1 VDDVIEYANL
11 ASFTEQSTGKIY
23 VARDTGKIYRWSGSA
38 YVEISPS
45 PGSTDSV
52 TEGSTNLYH
61 TNARAAAAAPVQSVA
76 GRSGTVT
83 LTKSDVG
90 LGSVDNTADASKPVS
105 TAMQTALDGKAAT
118 SHTHSLAN
126 LTQSSATTGQVP
138 TWNGSAWAAA
148 TPSGGGGGGSVTIP
162 ASDPN
167 YANTLL
173 LSRFDSGF
181 EDYGPLALSPTV
193 SGSAAIS
200 NTQFKFG
207 TRSAYFPSGSEST
220 TNCVR
225 YGSGSQFDIC
235 KADFTVEAWV
245 YATAVNNYSGII
257 SRDNQSD
264 RRNWL
269 LLLSYDGVKPLQFV
283 AYNTSAATFVS
294 VADTVAFPL
303 NQWVHVAAVR
313 DSGVLRL
320 YKNGVQVASASM
332 SSGTGTLSTASGPV
346 TIGALNENGNYGFSG
361 YIDEARVLS
370 SCIYKNGTT
379 FTPSLYPVPNYVP
392 AQTISVVY

>member
-1 VDDVIEYANL
+1 MPLTPPASPTVGQTYTANGRTWSWTGAAWEL
-11 ASFTEQSTGKIY
+11 VAAS
-23 VARDTGKIYRWSGSA
+23 
-38 YVEISPS
+38 
-45 PGSTDSV
+45 
-52 TEGSTNLYH
+52 
-61 TNARAAAAAPVQSVA
+61 
-76 GRSGTVT
+76 
-83 LTKSDVG
+83 
-90 LGSVDNTADASKPVS
+90 
-105 TAMQTALDGKAAT
+105 
-118 SHTHSLAN
+118 
-126 LTQSSATTGQVP
+126 
-138 TWNGSAWAAA
+138 
-148 TPSGGGGGGSVTIP
+148 GGGGGSVTIP

-200 NTQFKFG
+200 STQYKFG
-207 TRSAYFPSGSEST
+207 TRSAYFPSGDANS

-245 YATAVNNYSGII
+245 YATAVDNYSGII
-257 SRDNQSD
+257 SRDNQAD

-269 LLLSYDGVKPLQFV
+269 LLLSLDGVKPLSFTCF
-283 AYNTSAATFVS
+283 NTSAGAFVS
-294 VADTVAFPL
+294 LTDTVAFPL

-313 DSGVLRL
+313 DSGVFRL
-320 YKNGVQVASASM
+320 YKNGVQVASAAA

-346 TIGALNENGNYGFSG
+346 TIGALNENGNYGFVG

-370 SCIYKNGTT
+370 TCIYKNGTT
-379 FTPSLYPVPNYVP
+379 FTPPRSAVP
-392 AQTISVVY
+392 AYVAPQTLTVTGSGGISSGLNPIVAALVFGG